1 MRHQSLSKTGIG
13 VKLALLS
20 VAVFLGVCATFWVV
34 WSSLDRLASA
44 VNRQAV
50 ASTLSSAS
58 YDLQKKVYISWLSLF
73 RLRSAPLAKS
83 GSTSGRDES
92 DYLSSALDADSSM
105 ASLVALPADAKSKA
119 AIKDLDEAYAVFKA
133 DADKAAAALATG
145 KGNAFKLFQYAGLS
159 FSVLESQLTQLS
171 NIVRQGSVAVSIAGN
186 AAVTAALRD
195 LALACIAVLLIELGF
210 AYIIRRSIT
219 VPLGRLVAAVNV
231 VGSGDFAIEPVEA
244 GGGELGSIA
253 SSMNSLVADLRGLI
267 ATVKDRLVE
276 LEKAGTALL
285 ASIDHGGEA
294 ARGIGESVASSR
306 TKLDEELAAVEG
318 LSSYVEAIARGIAEQ
333 TQKLTAQAS
342 LIADSSASVQEMI
355 ANIESV
361 AANAQVS
368 AEASQS
374 LVEEGSGGKERIDEV
389 DSAIAAIALSSES
402 LGEAAELIREIA
414 DRTGLLA
421 MNASIEAAHAGEA
434 GRGFA
439 VVADE
444 IRKLAEQA
452 NSRAEDISGD
462 LDRVTRSIE
471 DVRGASSAAVVSFA
485 SILEKSGNLGG
496 SVRTIGGAM
505 TEQMEGGKVLLGSL
519 AKLNDITGEINK
531 SSEGISLEMAA
542 ILEGV
547 GRLKGATAEVVHND
561 EEITH
566 DASAIGAAI
575 EDAMDHSSR
584 NAQLIEEV
592 RAAADKFRT

>member
-13 VKLALLS
+13 AKLALLS
-20 VAVFLGVCATFWVV
+20 VAVFLGVCATFLVV

-231 VGSGDFAIEPVEA
+231 VGSGDFAIESVDA

>member
-1 MRHQSLSKTGIG
+1 
-13 VKLALLS
+13 
-20 VAVFLGVCATFWVV
+20 
-34 WSSLDRLASA
+34 
-44 VNRQAV
+44 V

>member
-13 VKLALLS
+13 AKLALLS
-20 VAVFLGVCATFWVV
+20 VAVFLGVCATFLVV

-496 SVRTIGGAM
+496 SVRTIGEAM
-505 TEQMEGGKVLLGSL
+505 TEQMEGGKVLLSSL

-531 SSEGISLEMAA
+531 GSEGISLEMAA